1 MENWFYFNG
10 YLRMNLKI
18 LLWYVLKYA
27 FSNIHNSKTICHIK
41 KKKKKVEINYN
52 HNHRVSIFNFLSF
65 AFKNVVILVF
75 IQIHILSYLYYMFW
89 WQFRIYDTFSIHS
102 KEWKLNLKDVSCLIT
117 ASFLS
122 QLKRI
127 SNNKINKT
135 KPNRRT
141 IFTMISSTIL
151 C

>member
-18 LLWYVLKYA
+18 LMWYVLKYA

-41 KKKKKVEINYN
+41 KRRKKVEINYN

-102 KEWKLNLKDVSCLIT
+102 NGSLILRMCLVWLLLHFSPNWKEY
-117 ASFLS
+117 
-122 QLKRI
+122 Q
-127 SNNKINKT
+127 NNKINKT